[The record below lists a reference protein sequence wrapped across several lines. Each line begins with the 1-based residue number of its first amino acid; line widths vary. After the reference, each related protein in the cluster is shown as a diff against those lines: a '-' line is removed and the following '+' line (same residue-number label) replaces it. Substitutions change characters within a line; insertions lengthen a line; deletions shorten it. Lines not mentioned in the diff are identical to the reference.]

1 MGIVGCGSLCQEEGT
16 MKYRIPVGLIAATAV
31 ISVAV
36 AQTAT
41 PAKTAE
47 EAKAAIEARHN
58 HFESIKKAYEPLGL
72 MLRQPD
78 KGGKE
83 VDPAAVVAA
92 APKLIELA
100 NGIPAKFSVDT
111 RPFKDVKTEKR
122 ERVARDAVWA
132 SAVDFKAKAD
142 ALATSVKA
150 AADAAKTGDKAATKK
165 AITDIG
171 KACGACHDNFTDKTA

>member
-1 MGIVGCGSLCQEEGT
+1 

-36 AQTAT
+36 GQTAT
-41 PAKTAE
+41 PAKSAE
-47 EAKAAIEARHN
+47 EAKAAIEARNN
-58 HFESIKKAYEPLGL
+58 HFKSIGKAYEPLAL

-83 VDPAAVVAA
+83 VDPALVVSS

-100 NGIPAKFSVDT
+100 NAIPAKFSVDT

-142 ALATSVKA
+142 ALASAVKA
-150 AADAAKTGDKAATKK
+150 AADVAKTGDKAATKK

-171 KACGACHDNFTDKTA
+171 RACGSCHDNFTDKTA